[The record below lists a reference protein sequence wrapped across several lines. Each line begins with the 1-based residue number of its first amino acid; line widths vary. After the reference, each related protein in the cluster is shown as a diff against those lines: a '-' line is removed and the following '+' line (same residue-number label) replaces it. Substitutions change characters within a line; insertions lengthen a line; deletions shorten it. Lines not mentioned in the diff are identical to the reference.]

1 MPIARGQP
9 KRLLNVPL
17 HILVAPLR
25 MLPKPDEPMCFGKI
39 SIQRQR
45 PMTKAMPA
53 AAIASIGEA
62 REELGQLSALVS

>member
-1 MPIARGQP
+1 
-9 KRLLNVPL
+9 
-17 HILVAPLR
+17 

-45 PMTKAMPA
+45 PMTKATPA